1 MLKIV
6 WNLRLSL
13 TTCLFLHLFMQKRK
27 KRYSYVKNQETQF
40 LALWTNFLQNLAK
53 PWNKLKT
60 SAENV
65 CFFIY
70 APSGAKSPYRKMWSP
85 KGVNKMFPSQRNTN
99 RWKTLVAIFFKN
111 QSEENA
117 FGASMA
123 VFRERKRFE
132 MQTLWWFIH
141 LSLKN
146 HLSSFVRLPNV
157 WNQLYKFSC
166 ARLKNC
172 CLVLCSMFK
181 DAQNDPEGSSCC
193 SH

>member
-1 MLKIV
+1 M
-6 WNLRLSL
+6 SY
-13 TTCLFLHLFMQKRK
+13 LFT
-27 KRYSYVKNQETQF
+27 S
-40 LALWTNFLQNLAK
+40 LAK

-60 SAENV
+60 SAVTGSEIN
-65 CFFIY
+65 FFRQ
-70 APSGAKSPYRKMWSP
+70 APSGGWNFFFKSPYRKMWSP
-85 KGVNKMFPSQRNTN
+85 KGVHKMFPSQRNTN

-132 MQTLWWFIH
+132 MQTPWLFIH